1 MWRRELVI
9 ALFYPLLRA
18 NAQASKLRSCF
29 EPVTVVASQRQ
40 HPVKGNQLVK
50 DLLEAPSTT
59 LNQSSR
65 ARRRSLIGES

>member
-40 HPVKGNQLVK
+40 HPTVDIELAEFVRA
-50 DLLEAPSTT
+50 DRFSVHSLEQFYAAIRP
-59 LNQSSR
+59 
-65 ARRRSLIGES
+65 AA